1 VGFMNRHFPHLCCC
15 TDHHHDVKRHPSVAA
30 ASADPET
37 LQRNSNQLPEYIE
50 EFLDYGNALSCA
62 FNPFGTLLASE
73 SCHLAKSSCQQSVNP
88 LQQHLMHANNMW
100 SASWLQLALTT
111 GMLGSGTL
119 RRGGLRRHFP

>member
-1 VGFMNRHFPHLCCC
+1 MNRRLQGGVHEQALPTPLCCC
-15 TDHHHDVKRHPSVAA
+15 TDHHLHVKRHPSA

-73 SCHLAKSSCQQSVNP
+73 SYQLLLPARATP
-88 LQQHLMHANNMW
+88 AA
-100 SASWLQLALTT
+100 ASDA
-111 GMLGSGTL
+111 
-119 RRGGLRRHFP
+119 H